1 MRLAV
6 VLAVLIRSFVPA
18 VSGCGGMDPPV
29 AGEVVRSF
37 APIGRYDGHWGLD
50 YGVLSGRPVSA
61 GDGGVVSFAGV
72 VVGNRTVTVDHGGGV
87 KSSYSYLSRI
97 DTEVGDHLRRGD
109 LIGLSGIAHGTDA
122 LHFSIRVAGS
132 YVDPNRLLTC
142 SLMDP
147 ATGLR
152 LVPTSRKSK
161 RSAYPVEREKRHTRR
176 HVRSTTP
183 SASHCRRS
191 GVSNGRS
198 IAFRSFRPDRPG
210 RKSTRTSQRSRI
222 GGR

>member
-29 AGEVVRSF
+29 AGVVVRPF

-50 YGVLSGRPVSA
+50 YGVPFGTPVSA
-61 GDGGVVSFAGV
+61 GDGGVISFAGV
-72 VVGNRTVTVDHGGGV
+72 VVGNRSVTVDHGGGV

-97 DTEVGDHLRRGD
+97 DVGVGEHLSRGD
-109 LIGLSGIAHGTDA
+109 SIGLSGIAHGADA

-142 SLMDP
+142 SLMHP
-147 ATGLR
+147 AAGLR
-152 LVPTSRKSK
+152 LVPTSREPK
-161 RSAYPVEREKRHTRR
+161 RSAYPVGREKRHTRR
-176 HVRSTTP
+176 HVRSATH
-183 SASHCRRS
+183 SASHC
-191 GVSNGRS
+191 GRS
-198 IAFRSFRPDRPG
+198 SV
-210 RKSTRTSQRSRI
+210 STTGTR
-222 GGR
+222 